1 MALCA
6 IASAA
11 IPAPA
16 GAQHNGSSGA
26 PAAAPRTPRAVQG
39 PRAVQLLP
47 GLQLGGVL
55 PTGELGDV
63 YSTGIR
69 AGATLTAIVP
79 TQPYGVRAAV
89 TYDRLGGG
97 TISPS
102 AGTVL
107 DVEAA
112 SMLSLTINGLY
123 SERAQRSA
131 LLYFTAGLGAHR
143 LDAQDTDELDPGD
156 DEPTDDPDDPPS
168 DGAGAETKFGA
179 SVGGGLTFRIGGLPS
194 YLEVKV
200 VKLFGADAVL
210 VPVVF
215 GIQFGR

>member
-6 IASAA
+6 IAIA
-11 IPAPA
+11 APA
-16 GAQHNGSSGA
+16 TAQHNASSSTPADA
-26 PAAAPRTPRAVQG
+26 PASTREVQG

-97 TISPS
+97 TISAA
-102 AGTVL
+102 AGTLV

-131 LLYFTAGLGAHR
+131 LLFFTAGLGVHR
-143 LDAQDTDELDPGD
+143 LDARDTDELDPGD
-156 DEPTDDPDDPPS
+156 DEPTDDPDDLLS
-168 DGAGAETKFGA
+168 DGAGAETKLGA

-210 VPVVF
+210 VPVVL
-215 GIQFGR
+215 GMQFGR